1 MAYFCFFLFPLCI
14 DISVFPSPQLTRVNS
29 WSSLIFGRS
38 DIRLA
43 ETPTGLWTS
52 ERPRMIIIRLNGQGG
67 SGKNI
72 GILAGKRIGRR
83 GEWKYGKWKK
93 EKMFR
98 IHYVWN
104 WPSCCVASALYQ
116 GALQRIREWPE
127 QFGTPLA
134 SQRPLR
140 QRLTFP
146 WSIARYSWSLPVAF
160 SVFKHLRRLETRQV
174 LRRLTM
180 ETKCVQPH
188 FNSQDDIAC
197 IIEKLF
203 IVSLLLIN
211 LVLMNNCLFWAPW

>member
-1 MAYFCFFLFPLCI
+1 MIPINYNRERDPRRKIKIESPRSQIWAWPRLNQLNPMEAILKYSKMAYFCFFLFPLCI

-67 SGKNI
+67 SGKNM

-93 EKMFR
+93 ENMFR

-116 GALQRIREWPE
+116 GAL
-127 QFGTPLA
+127 
-134 SQRPLR
+134 
-140 QRLTFP
+140 
-146 WSIARYSWSLPVAF
+146 
-160 SVFKHLRRLETRQV
+160 
-174 LRRLTM
+174 
-180 ETKCVQPH
+180 
-188 FNSQDDIAC
+188 
-197 IIEKLF
+197 
-203 IVSLLLIN
+203 
-211 LVLMNNCLFWAPW
+211 